1 MASSVRECICA
12 RQAGCP
18 RDEIRLSALPQV
30 NGAISHSLS
39 GLDVTLIV
47 IAVVVIVAAVV
58 LTAIWADAARRKA
71 AFEVLDRLLP
81 WRR

>member
-1 MASSVRECICA
+1 MVSSVRECICA

-18 RDEIRLSALPQV
+18 RTEFRLSALPQV
-30 NGAISHSLS
+30 SGSISHSLTS
-39 GLDVTLIV
+39 QDVTL
-47 IAVVVIVAAVV
+47 VVVGGLALVAVVV
-58 LTAIWADAARRKA
+58 LTAIWAASDRRKA